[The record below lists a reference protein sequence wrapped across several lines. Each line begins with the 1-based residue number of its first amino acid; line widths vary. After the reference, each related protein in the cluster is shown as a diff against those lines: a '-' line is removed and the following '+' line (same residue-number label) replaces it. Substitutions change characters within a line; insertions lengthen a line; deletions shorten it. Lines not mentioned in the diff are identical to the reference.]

1 MSIDKDKI
9 KHISKLARISVNEK
23 KIDGI
28 TAFRDES
35 DRDGM
40 RIVVEVRRGENAEG
54 ILNQKDDPR
63 LDIIVPQVS
72 DLAKRYCG
80 TSFIDHYSSSK
91 TEEFSIHDGFTS
103 TIIVSESPIV
113 AVSSVQER
121 TTYADAYETLSTS
134 DYEYYVDTSADAI
147 VRTDNNGRK
156 KAFPQGVASVK
167 VTYTAG

>member
-1 MSIDKDKI
+1 MAN
-9 KHISKLARISVNEK
+9 L
-23 KIDGI
+23 I
-28 TAFRDES
+28 TVQEYK
-35 DRDGM
+35 
-40 RIVVEVRRGENAEG
+40 NAEG

-91 TEEFSIHDGFTS
+91 TEEFSIHDAFTS
-103 TIIVSESPIV
+103 TIIVSESPLI

-134 DYEYYVDTSADAI
+134 DYEYYVDTSSDAV
-147 VRTDNNGRK
+147 VRTDNN
-156 KAFPQGVASVK
+156 
-167 VTYTAG
+167 